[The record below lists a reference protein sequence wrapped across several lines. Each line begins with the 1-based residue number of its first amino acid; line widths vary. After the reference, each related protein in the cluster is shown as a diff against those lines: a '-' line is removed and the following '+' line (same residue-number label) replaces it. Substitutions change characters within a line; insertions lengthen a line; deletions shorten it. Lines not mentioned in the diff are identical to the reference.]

1 MQQLRNKAGSLCA
14 HHFLKLEN
22 SRKTQIH
29 FFIRGVGSVAVLM
42 PGATPIMGRSK
53 VGSLAETGNRVA
65 KTWSRAFVSAK
76 V

>member
-1 MQQLRNKAGSLCA
+1 MQHSRNEAGSLFV
-14 HHFLKLEN
+14 HHFLELEN

-29 FFIRGVGSVAVLM
+29 SLIRGVGSVAVLM

-65 KTWSRAFVSAK
+65 KI
-76 V
+76 